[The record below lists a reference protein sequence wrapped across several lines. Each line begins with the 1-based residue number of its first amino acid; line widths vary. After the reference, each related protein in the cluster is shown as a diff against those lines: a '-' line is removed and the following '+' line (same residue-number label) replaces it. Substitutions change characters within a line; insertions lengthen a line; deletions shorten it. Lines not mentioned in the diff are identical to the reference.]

1 MRHFFEPWVTTFFEI
16 DAAPPQI
23 RQRVTAF
30 QIDFFFAIFASDA
43 SSRVRELDGFALLES
58 FCSFN

>member
-30 QIDFFFAIFASDA
+30 QIDFF
-43 SSRVRELDGFALLES
+43 LLFLQVMHHLVLE
-58 FCSFN
+58 N